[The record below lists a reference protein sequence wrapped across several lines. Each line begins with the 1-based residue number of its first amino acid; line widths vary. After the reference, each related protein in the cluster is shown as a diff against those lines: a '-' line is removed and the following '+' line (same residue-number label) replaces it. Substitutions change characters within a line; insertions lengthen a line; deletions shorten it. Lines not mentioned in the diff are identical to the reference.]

1 MKTYAYNTARQTLKS
16 LLIGGTAYLLTACV
30 QAKDPYSGDAQNVGQ
45 MGSMTISS
53 LGREGDFIVVEAA
66 GGDAETKAETVPD
79 VSTFRVAVLDSKGEN
94 VVHNN
99 LTNADYK
106 WETFDEVNG
115 QTVTIASGKYKL
127 EAASLPEEPL
137 AAWETPYYYGVQ
149 DFTVRV
155 SNLTSVD
162 LVCKLA
168 NIKVTVEWGQDFLD
182 KVESPQAEV
191 YYDYTDPTTAQ
202 KVSASLIYSIQ
213 ETRAGYFKVPSDGKL
228 YVKVTGIRKEDGQ
241 PLSNGAGQT
250 TIISDVEAM
259 QWHKVK
265 IGYQQTGS
273 VSSSVTI
280 DYTTIDSEHT
290 IEIPDGDGVIDGGPN
305 NENWENDGDDTQTP
319 DTPEASLAI
328 VGANFN
334 GAPFDIS
341 QQQTVSL
348 SDQNQIDVRFDA
360 PKGIDQLYVTI
371 ESEALATLLPGLGL
385 ENGVPFDIANLP
397 TSAPEGVDETMWWVN
412 LFADAQIGI
421 LDPNVPIK
429 GKTSHTFS
437 VGGLMSLLGSV
448 ANPATN
454 GPAVHKFGLRVVD
467 TTGAEQQ
474 ATLAIYLTK

>member
-1 MKTYAYNTARQTLKS
+1 MKTYNHNTTRQTLKM
-16 LLIGGTAYLLTACV
+16 LLICGTAYLFTACV
-30 QAKDPYSGDAQNVGQ
+30 QAKDPYADGGQNIGQ
-45 MGSMTISS
+45 MGSMTVSS
-53 LGREGDFIVVEAA
+53 LGREGDFIVVEAD
-66 GGDAETKAETVPD
+66 GGDTKTDGTAVVPD
-79 VSTFRVAVLDSKGEN
+79 VSTFRVAILDSKGEN

-99 LTNADYK
+99 LTNSDYQ
-106 WETFDEVNG
+106 WETYDEVNG

-137 AAWETPYYYGVQ
+137 AAWETPYYYGMQ

-155 SNLTSVD
+155 SNLTTVD
-162 LVCKLA
+162 LVCRLA
-168 NIKVTVEWGQDFLD
+168 NVKVTVEWGQDFLD
-182 KVESPQAEV
+182 KVESPQAVV

-213 ETRAGYFKVPSDGKL
+213 ETRAGYFKVPADGKL

-250 TIISDVEAM
+250 SIISGVEAM

-280 DYTTIDSEHT
+280 DYTSIDSEHT
-290 IEIPDGDGVIDGGPN
+290 IEIPDGDGVIDGGSN
-305 NENWENDGDDTQTP
+305 NDNWEGDGGDGEQPAETI
-319 DTPEASLAI
+319 AI

-334 GAPFDIS
+334 GSPFDIA

-348 SDQNQIDVRFDA
+348 SNQNQIDVRFDA
-360 PKGIDQLYVTI
+360 RNGIDQLYVTI
-371 ESEALATLLPGLGL
+371 ESDALATLLPGLGL
-385 ENGVPFDIANLP
+385 ENGVPFDIANP
-397 TSAPEGVDETMWWVN
+397 PATAPDGVDETMWWVN
-412 LFADAQIGI
+412 LFADPQIGI
-421 LDPNVPIK
+421 LDPSVPIK

-448 ANPATN
+448 ANPAVN

-467 TTGAEQQ
+467 ATGAEQQ
-474 ATLAIYLTK
+474 ATLAIYLTE